1 MFSKQSVVFVVIWVI
16 NFLLTLKLYDEQA
29 SVVLLAVLVFT
40 AFLLTLTLKTV
51 EKDRWHWFAVFIAI
65 SFSEVILASKL
76 FSSMEPQAGI
86 LITIAIMAGLLL
98 LTLRVDSLE
107 FQNKFPFL
115 TFNKP

>member
-1 MFSKQSVVFVVIWVI
+1 MFAKQSVVFVVILVI
-16 NFLLTLKLYDEQA
+16 NFLLALKLHYDQA

-40 AFLLTLTLKTV
+40 ALLLTLTLKTV
-51 EKDRWHWFAVFIAI
+51 EKDRWHWYAVFAAI

-76 FSSMEPQAGI
+76 FSSMEPQGGI

-107 FQNKFPFL
+107 FQKEFPFL
-115 TFNKP
+115 KLG